1 MYTKGKRCTIPSDA
15 QAWEKLALYV
25 HEYLLHVG
33 AQKSAQTFL
42 SEIRWEK
49 NITLGEPPGFLHA
62 WWCVFWDLYCA
73 APDRRETCEPSSE
86 AKAFH
91 DYRAATGSPVL
102 TSLPPGEGSAG
113 VPLAPGLFLQGPP
126 GSQPPAHTQTL
137 PHNPI
142 LGPHTQPFMSPRH
155 PGNAQSSL
163 RMSAQ
168 PAAGMPGS
176 QPLLLNTLE
185 PTRQEG
191 PLGVAGPI
199 QRTSVPRGLT
209 SLGPQSYGGPM
220 LPPSNSLGCHG
231 MLAMNLAPG
240 GGAGRSRPN
249 PVNTST
255 GAPGSGPP
263 GTSIIPSP
271 AASAVFLVDST
282 NSSENMYPRIAP
294 LGAASSRSSFQM
306 GPGAEGSLAG
316 MAVMESHHINGAL
329 GTADMDGL
337 SKNSPNNMTGV
348 SNPLGTPRDDGELAG
363 NFLNPFQNESYS
375 PRMTM
380 SV

>member
-1 MYTKGKRCTIPSDA
+1 MWLPGPQWSGSFAQMFVWRWRVAAAFDRCVFQLGEADSG
-15 QAWEKLALYV
+15 YV
-25 HEYLLHVG
+25 HQRETMHHPLGRSGVG
-33 AQKSAQTFL
+33 K
-42 SEIRWEK
+42 IRWEK

-255 GAPGSGPP
+255 
-263 GTSIIPSP
+263 
-271 AASAVFLVDST
+271 
-282 NSSENMYPRIAP
+282 
-294 LGAASSRSSFQM
+294 FQM